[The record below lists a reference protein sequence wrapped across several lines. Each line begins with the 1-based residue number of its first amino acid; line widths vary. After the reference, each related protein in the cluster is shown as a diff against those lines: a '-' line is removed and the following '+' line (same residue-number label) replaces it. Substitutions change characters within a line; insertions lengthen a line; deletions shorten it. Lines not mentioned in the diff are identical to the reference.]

1 MRNTKFMDW
10 PFLLFLFFGVIGPVG
25 TKVYLIYNHALYN
38 YPFTWLDEQ
47 PKLNPQERSDLF
59 SDGIGMQAKVEGTV
73 ARNAGVQ
80 EYVDL
85 TKNEDLKE
93 YYANPLLLTKEVLEK
108 GQKQYSVYCGVCHGP
123 LGEGAD
129 TGTLRGGHFAPPSL
143 HSGVLKNETDGYFY
157 QIIVNGRNTM
167 PSYAKQI
174 PVENRWAIV
183 HYIRALQRAKDAKK
197 SDLSVK
203 LETSAVEESH
213 SAEEGHH

>member
-25 TKVYLIYNHALYN
+25 TKVYLIYNHVLYT

-47 PKLNPQERSDLF
+47 PKMDPQERSDIF
-59 SDGIGMQAKVEGTV
+59 ANGKSMQHQVEGSV
-73 ARNAGVQ
+73 ARNAGAQ

-85 TKNEDLKE
+85 GNKEDLKE
-93 YYANPLLLTKEVLEK
+93 FYANPLLLTKEVLNK
-108 GQKQYSVYCGVCHGP
+108 GEDQYRIYCGLCHGP
-123 LGEGAD
+123 LGDGAD
-129 TGTLRGGHFAPPSL
+129 TGTLRGAHFAPPSL
-143 HSGVLKNETDGYFY
+143 HSGVLKKETDGYFY
-157 QIIVNGRNTM
+157 QIIVNGRNSM

-174 PVENRWAIV
+174 SVENRWAIV

-203 LETSAVEESH
+203 LETGIAGESN
-213 SAEEGHH
+213 SAEEGH